1 MSLESMK
8 QRLTFHGGA
17 AQQDRMIKDKLRS
30 MLSAT
35 KYSQL
40 SVSES
45 GYSLSNFEPSADA
58 SAARG
63 MPMWAAP

>member
-8 QRLTFHGGA
+8 KRLDFHGGA

-35 KYSQL
+35 KYS
-40 SVSES
+40 
-45 GYSLSNFEPSADA
+45 Y
-58 SAARG
+58 
-63 MPMWAAP
+63 